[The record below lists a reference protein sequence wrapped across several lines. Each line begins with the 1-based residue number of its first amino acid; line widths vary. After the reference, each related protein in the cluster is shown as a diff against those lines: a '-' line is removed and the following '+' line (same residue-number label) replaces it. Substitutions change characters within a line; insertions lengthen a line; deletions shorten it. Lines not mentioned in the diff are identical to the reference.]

1 MFKKISLLFTV
12 LSLAF
17 VGSVQAYEIS
27 TKTGSSVS
35 ATLSMNSYSVSGHV
49 VTVTDSQRDI
59 LDYTGGIVTVGDMVK
74 HSVVDVSVNQGG
86 SGVGVSG
93 SSTVYAGMSHGN
105 IEVGGSASVG
115 YESMNSVGYDN
126 SVVHETG
133 TSVVDVDL
141 YDVGGWFPS
150 HVGSSTE
157 SVHTNTWVHLAN
169 VDYTQSSG
177 NWSGSSVYI
186 K

>member
-1 MFKKISLLFTV
+1 MKKYLSFLLVSFFF
-12 LSLAF
+12 AGF
-17 VGSVQAYEIS
+17 AQAYEIS
-27 TKTGSSVS
+27 TKIGSSVS
-35 ATLSMNSYSVSGHV
+35 NTLSVNSYSVSGHV

-74 HSVVDVSVNQGG
+74 HSVVDVNVNQGG

-93 SSTVYAGMSHGN
+93 SSTVYGGMKHGN
-105 IEVGGSASVG
+105 IEVGASASVG
-115 YESMNSVGYDN
+115 YESMSSVGWDN
-126 SVVHETG
+126 SVIHETG
-133 TSVVDVDL
+133 TAVTDVDL
-141 YDVGGWFPS
+141 YAVGGWFPN

-157 SVHTNTWVHLAN
+157 TVYTNTWVNLAN

-177 NWSGSSVYI
+177 SWSGSAVYI